1 MCLGGS
7 SNLQVNKCH
16 LRRPVCWQHLTFLV
30 NLEFHAGA
38 NDQLCRHLSNDFWVV
53 LVHIIWRSE
62 SGDSES
68 LAARWDAGA
77 SNEDAF
83 FAVKVVLSICSSRST
98 WPTVSDSDEL
108 LKSDVCETRRDSE
121 SAMLKTKNICKF
133 CMPLAHGIY
142 AELTGTVTRTP
153 VECFRLGCGSKLPVT
168 SACRLTFP
176 VLLVPPWLP

>member
-98 WPTVSDSDEL
+98 WPTVSDSDAL
-108 LKSDVCETRRDSE
+108 PKSDVCDTRIRSGRCWRLRIFVCFVCHWHME
-121 SAMLKTKNICKF
+121 FTQSS
-133 CMPLAHGIY
+133 LA
-142 AELTGTVTRTP
+142 P
-153 VECFRLGCGSKLPVT
+153 
-168 SACRLTFP
+168 
-176 VLLVPPWLP
+176 